1 MNDEKIEIVLTESE
15 EVPTNI
21 KKLLKVMELPT
32 LSQEDKE
39 KIERLAEKSEKL
51 LAYLERE
58 KSSVQSIIDS
68 LVELR
73 VSVDNEKR
81 SSAGLSDKFDRLV
94 SILDRDKERLQR
106 IEDNV
111 SVLLD
116 TTPLSESIKIMS
128 SIRDSLGTIIG
139 SVKSNEERILSV
151 FSRAMDNIEN
161 ISTSIADIKSG
172 FEVSQNYI
180 RNMMEEMSS
189 YANKRNDVPLIME
202 NINDKIDAYIENLN
216 NRMDSMSVQILSQ
229 MNDMSIAIEDMKKFD
244 KTVNVDEIVQA
255 VGKSVDSSI
264 QKAMKKEVKKIG
276 DASERISGKANDLG
290 KAAEK
295 LKKTLGGNEIKVIVG
310 KAVEGTMK
318 NEFKKVGNG
327 LRSVN
332 SKLALLRGEYTI
344 ESVGE
349 IIKLVK
355 SYRVPKR
362 YQAEKKRVIAVLKA
376 VEDDLVDMFIVKSI
390 TKTMTMPDIKKL
402 TKMGSARLN
411 KRIKKLI
418 ESGTVVKEKKGRYFV
433 FYVVKA

>member
-81 SSAGLSDKFDRLV
+81 SSAGLSDKFERLV

-139 SVKSNEERILSV
+139 SVKSNEERIVSV

-202 NINDKIDAYIENLN
+202 NINDKIDA
-216 NRMDSMSVQILSQ
+216 
-229 MNDMSIAIEDMKKFD
+229 
-244 KTVNVDEIVQA
+244 
-255 VGKSVDSSI
+255 
-264 QKAMKKEVKKIG
+264 
-276 DASERISGKANDLG
+276 
-290 KAAEK
+290 
-295 LKKTLGGNEIKVIVG
+295 
-310 KAVEGTMK
+310 
-318 NEFKKVGNG
+318 
-327 LRSVN
+327 
-332 SKLALLRGEYTI
+332 
-344 ESVGE
+344 
-349 IIKLVK
+349 
-355 SYRVPKR
+355 
-362 YQAEKKRVIAVLKA
+362 
-376 VEDDLVDMFIVKSI
+376 
-390 TKTMTMPDIKKL
+390 
-402 TKMGSARLN
+402 
-411 KRIKKLI
+411 
-418 ESGTVVKEKKGRYFV
+418 
-433 FYVVKA
+433 